1 MKQLLGNVWW
11 ISRQKI
17 STGMKMTSVSSPA
30 RLAQR
35 LRISTLNL
43 LLKVNLIQE
52 VDQAGADRDL

>member
-1 MKQLLGNVWW
+1 
-11 ISRQKI
+11 
-17 STGMKMTSVSSPA
+17 MTSVSSPA